1 MTDNVDVII
10 IGGGPAAILCG
21 AILKRENLRF
31 HIFEKGKA
39 HKDRDREDP
48 YDVSSG
54 FAGAGLFSDGKLSYP
69 PSASWMWKNLMPR
82 PLENAYTDVQN
93 WLGHC
98 GINIDEWNADWLS
111 EKFYDNSD
119 DLKTYKSDYLD
130 QTARDV
136 VSNIAMK
143 ELSRYTSM
151 CTEIVEISKEDNLY
165 TVRDNYGK
173 TYTAKRIVYAT
184 GKAAL
189 SKDIWTYPTINR
201 HFMAEV
207 GVRIEVPTKNFVPA
221 KTDNRDYKIIDSTE
235 DGIQIR
241 TFCSCKNGRMLESRY
256 NDHVTFNGEAGDTG
270 KGTIGIVIRVSDSDN
285 KYIPLFRQVIESNEK
300 ICKSLKDYMCVT
312 GIYGDRVDDM
322 IRKRISSLVTNS
334 NYDGSVV
341 APEIEKWGYYPVI
354 NSDLCD
360 SDGNL
365 WIGDSTGVFRG
376 LLAAFVSGAYAG
388 EFLLKERDQQFN
400 SYVKKLGIRVSSTQ
414 PMPVVFTAQSKKDF
428 YCRDAICQF
437 VFEHGCLPV
446 NPFRLFG
453 YFLDDRVDR
462 DTIRRGNNQMI
473 SSADELWVFG
483 DIANGVLFEIASA
496 LRQHKKLRFFT
507 VATRASEI
515 KELPLDAI
523 KFEPE
528 VHAGNIKKKD
538 LIEFI
543 QNEGGSEEPGYRQID
558 MYEFIDRQS
567 RADEQQ

>member
-1 MTDNVDVII
+1 MTDNLDVII
-10 IGGGPAAILCG
+10 IGGGPAGILCG
-21 AILKRENLRF
+21 AVLKRENIRF

-39 HKDRDREDP
+39 HKDRDRERP
-48 YDVSSG
+48 YDVSCG
-54 FAGAGLFSDGKLSYP
+54 FTGAGLFSDGKLSYP
-69 PSASWMWKNLMPR
+69 PSASWMWKNLMPK
-82 PLENAYTDVQN
+82 PLEKAYTDVYN
-93 WLGHC
+93 WLEHC
-98 GINIDEWNADWLS
+98 GISIDEWNPDWIARKL
-111 EKFYDNSD
+111 YDNSD

-136 VSNIAMK
+136 ISNIAEN
-143 ELSRYTSM
+143 ELSDHASM
-151 CTEIVEISKEDNLY
+151 CTEIVEISKEDNFY
-165 TVRDNYGK
+165 TVKDKNGK

-184 GKAAL
+184 GKAAV
-189 SKDIWTYPTINR
+189 SDDIWSYAVINR

-256 NDHVTFNGEAGDTG
+256 HDYMTFNGEAGDTG
-270 KGTIGIVIRVSDSDN
+270 KGTIGIVIRVLDSDN
-285 KYIPLFRQVIESNEK
+285 QYIPIFSRVIESKEK
-300 ICKSLKDYMCVT
+300 ISKSLRDYMS
-312 GIYGDRVDDM
+312 GSEIYGNSVDNI
-322 IRKRISSLVTNS
+322 IRERISSLVINN

-365 WIGDSTGVFRG
+365 WVGDSTGVFRG
-376 LLAAFVSGAYAG
+376 LMAAFVSGAYAG
-388 EFLLKERDQQFN
+388 EFLLKDREHRFN
-400 SYVKKLGIRVSSTQ
+400 SYVKKLGIKVSSTR

-515 KELPLDAI
+515 KELPLDEI

-558 MYEFIDRQS
+558 MYDFIDRQS
-567 RADEQQ
+567 RANENP